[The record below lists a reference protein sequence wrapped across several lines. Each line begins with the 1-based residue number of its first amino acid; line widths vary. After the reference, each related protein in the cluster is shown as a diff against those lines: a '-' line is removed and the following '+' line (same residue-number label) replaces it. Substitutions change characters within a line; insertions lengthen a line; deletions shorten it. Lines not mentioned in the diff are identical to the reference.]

1 MNPQTILCGIKTT
14 LGMIELVY
22 TNSIKAIRM
31 TENTHVVFRSVPL
44 PRRNDPI
51 LELFE
56 ICHSGGEEL
65 LEIRYRPSQRT
76 ILTVELLQIGIHRH
90 RN

>member
-1 MNPQTILCGIKTT
+1 
-14 LGMIELVY
+14 
-22 TNSIKAIRM
+22 M
-31 TENTHVVFRSVPL
+31 TENTHVVFSGVSL

-51 LELFE
+51 VELFD
-56 ICHSGGEEL
+56 ICHSGGEDL

>member
-1 MNPQTILCGIKTT
+1 MWQRTT
-14 LGMIELVY
+14 LGIIELVY
-22 TNSIKAIRM
+22 TNSQKEIRI
-31 TENTHVVFRSVPL
+31 TENTHVVFSSVPL

-51 LELFE
+51 LELFDV
-56 ICHSGGEEL
+56 CHSGGEDL